1 MNAFRREKTDSE
13 FVEGYRRKA
22 FRKIV
27 LTLVC
32 LVVLIVVTVYF
43 ILTFYEPISASEAIE
58 VIKTHIDGG
67 EYTRR
72 STMWWADYYM
82 FNTAIP
88 VMLGAIIAGCG
99 LAAAGSLMQ
108 AIMNNPLADPYST
121 GISSGACLGAVASIV
136 VGVSFATAG
145 GYGIVVNA
153 FIGAM
158 VPAVIIIILA
168 RKIHMTP
175 ATLILA
181 GSALSYFF
189 NAMITYL
196 MYSADPDDLQEA
208 YLWQVGNFSNVTLDT
223 LPVMA
228 VITVVGSILVFMM
241 SKTLNVMSLGDK
253 NAKALGIDVENFRI
267 LCLLLMAVMTAG
279 IVSFTGI
286 LGFVGLVSP
295 HIVRLIVGSDNRY
308 VLPIS
313 MLMGATLLVVS
324 EYLAVMV
331 FDDIAVGV
339 VVSLI
344 GSPIFFALIVFQ
356 RKGKGWYRWPR
367 TPSFQDTIAR
377 TGARSSRSPPSSSS
391 RSSRYSSPS
400 ASGCTTSP
408 TPTPSGYS

>member
-1 MNAFRREKTDSE
+1 MNIIRREKTNNE
-13 FVEGYRRKA
+13 FVEGYRRA
-22 FRKIV
+22 NFRKIA
-27 LTLVC
+27 LSLVC
-32 LVVLIVVTVYF
+32 LIILLAVTVYF
-43 ILTFYEPISASEAIE
+43 ILTIYPPISASEAID
-58 VIKTHIDGG
+58 VIRTHLDGG
-67 EYTRR
+67 SYARR
-72 STMWWADYYM
+72 TTMWWADYYI
-82 FNTAIP
+82 FEEAIP
-88 VMLGAIIAGCG
+88 IMLGAIVAGCG

-158 VPAVIIIILA
+158 VPALIIIILA

-196 MYSADPDDLQEA
+196 MYSANPDDLQEA
-208 YLWQVGNFSNVTLDT
+208 YLWQVGNFSNVTMDT

-228 VITVVGSILVFMM
+228 IITIIGSILVFLM
-241 SKTLNVMSLGDK
+241 SKTLNVMSMGDK
-253 NAKALGIDVENFRI
+253 SAKALGIDVENFRVI
-267 LCLLLMAVMTAG
+267 CLLLMAVMTAG

-295 HIVRLIVGSDNRY
+295 HIVRLIVGSDNRF

-324 EYLAVMV
+324 EYLAKVV

-339 VVSLI
+339 IVSLI
-344 GSPIFFALIVFQ
+344 GSPIFFLLIVGQ
-356 RKGKGWYRWPR
+356 KKNKGWYRCAMR
-367 TPSFQDTIAR
+367 SYLDITPKT
-377 TGARSSRSPPSSSS
+377 TGKS
-391 RSSRYSSPS
+391 
-400 ASGCTTSP
+400 
-408 TPTPSGYS
+408 

>member
-1 MNAFRREKTDSE
+1 
-13 FVEGYRRKA
+13 
-22 FRKIV
+22 
-27 LTLVC
+27 
-32 LVVLIVVTVYF
+32 
-43 ILTFYEPISASEAIE
+43 
-58 VIKTHIDGG
+58 
-67 EYTRR
+67 
-72 STMWWADYYM
+72 
-82 FNTAIP
+82 
-88 VMLGAIIAGCG
+88 
-99 LAAAGSLMQ
+99 
-108 AIMNNPLADPYST
+108 
-121 GISSGACLGAVASIV
+121 
-136 VGVSFATAG
+136 
-145 GYGIVVNA
+145 
-153 FIGAM
+153 M

-367 TPSFQDTIAR
+367 TSSSRDTIAR
-377 TGARSSRSPPSSSS
+377 TGGRSSPSPPSSSS

-408 TPTPSGYS
+408 TPTPSGYL

>member
-1 MNAFRREKTDSE
+1 MFRREKTDSE
-13 FVEGYRRKA
+13 FVEGYRRKS
-22 FRKIV
+22 FRKIA
-27 LTLVC
+27 LALVC
-32 LVVLIVVTVYF
+32 LVILLVVTVYF
-43 ILTFYEPISASEAIE
+43 ILTFYPPISASEAIE
-58 VIKTHIDGG
+58 VIRTHIDGG
-67 EYTRR
+67 SYTRR

-121 GISSGACLGAVASIV
+121 GISSGACLGAVASII
-136 VGVSFATAG
+136 VGVSFASAG

-168 RKIHMTP
+168 RRIHLTP

-228 VITVVGSILVFMM
+228 LITIVGSILVFMM
-241 SKTLNVMSLGDK
+241 SRTLNVMSLGDK
-253 NAKALGIDVENFRI
+253 NAKALGIDVENFRV

-279 IVSFTGI
+279 IVAFTGI

-295 HIVRLIVGSDNRY
+295 HIVRLIVGSDNRF

-324 EYLAVMV
+324 EYLAVKV

-344 GSPIFFALIVFQ
+344 GSPIFFLLIVGQ
-356 RKGKGWYRWPR
+356 KKGKGWYRWQR
-367 TPSFQDTIAR
+367 MPSSRGIIAR
-377 TGARSSRSPPSSSS
+377 TDGRSSLSRPSSS
-391 RSSRYSSPS
+391 
-400 ASGCTTSP
+400 
-408 TPTPSGYS
+408 